1 MQKYLVIAYNNDRQ
15 QLSWDSVEAETA
27 EEAVIFISKVRPFVV
42 AAHAA
47 SAFQL
52 EEIARDL
59 KSGSITRIVH

>member
-1 MQKYLVIAYNNDRQ
+1 MEKYLVIAYNNDRQ

-27 EEAVIFISKVRPFVV
+27 EDAVIFVCKVRPFVV
-42 AAHAA
+42 AAHAV

-59 KSGSITRIVH
+59 KGRSISRIVH